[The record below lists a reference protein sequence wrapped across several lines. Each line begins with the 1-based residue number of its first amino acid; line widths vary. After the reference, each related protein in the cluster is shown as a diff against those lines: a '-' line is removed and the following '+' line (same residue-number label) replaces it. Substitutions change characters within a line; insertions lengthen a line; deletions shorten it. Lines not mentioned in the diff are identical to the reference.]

1 MKIALCFWGL
11 TRSLSHTIDSI
22 REFIFKPLD
31 ENNIEYTTFMH
42 TFSFSSNYYNPRAGE
57 SNIQLDFNE
66 HRLLQPDFLQI
77 DDQDIIKSSIDIKKY
92 RSLPDPW
99 ETEYICL
106 DNFICAMYSKKQL
119 GIMVNN
125 SQINFDYVVYLRP
138 DVRYINHLKPKY
150 FNITKLNSICTPNYH
165 LFPKLNDRL
174 AILKFAN
181 LTQYSEMFNDM
192 YEYSR
197 ICPLHSERFQYY
209 MLTQRFH
216 WKVLYIPILFNRVRA
231 DGREE
236 PDIKS
241 ILHKKNKRLN
251 MNLQTKQLHNIIPL
265 ITYRSPPLSNK
276 PAKPMFQP
284 RKSKEQSVYTIEELN
299 PHT

>member
-57 SNIQLDFNE
+57 SNVLLDFNE

-125 SQINFDYVVYLRP
+125 SQLKFDYVLYLRP
-138 DVRYINHLKPKY
+138 DVRYINHLDMKY
-150 FNITKLNSICTPNYH
+150 FNFAKINSICTPNYH

-174 AILKFAN
+174 AILKFEN
-181 LTQYSEMFNDM
+181 LTQYSEMFNYM

-197 ICPLHSERFQYY
+197 INPLHSERFQYY

-216 WKVLYIPILFNRVRA
+216 WTVLYIPIFFNRVRA

-236 PDIKS
+236 PDTKA
-241 ILHKKNKRLN
+241 ILKKKNKRLN
-251 MNLQTKQLHNIIPL
+251 MNLHTKQPPIIVPL
-265 ITYRSPPLSNK
+265 NTYRNPPPSNK

-284 RKSKEQSVYTIEELN
+284 RKSTIKEQSA
-299 PHT
+299 